1 MDENSSE
8 NFEKLKLSIE
18 HERRPTTKK
27 EIKFFGTTNLDD
39 ENLLQ
44 PTTTQCSRKKFQRS
58 LSLMGVKTTINN
70 FNDNRKF
77 FDAPARKFRSNN
89 EIMQDHG
96 LNINAID
103 GKCKLI
109 QLDENS
115 LEICDGD
122 VENLNDIRKLQFRM
136 RSKSICHD
144 RLSYLAK
151 LR

>member
-1 MDENSSE
+1 MDANSSE
-8 NFEKLKLSIE
+8 NLEKLNLSIE

-27 EIKFFGTTNLDD
+27 EIKFFGTTDLAE
-39 ENLLQ
+39 ENLFQ

-58 LSLMGVKTTINN
+58 LSLMGVKTTIHN

-77 FDAPARKFRSNN
+77 VDAPARRIRSNN
-89 EIMQDHG
+89 EIMLEHDLH
-96 LNINAID
+96 INAID

-109 QLDENS
+109 QVDENC
-115 LEICDGD
+115 EDD
-122 VENLNDIRKLQFRM
+122 VENLNEIRKLQFRM

>member
-1 MDENSSE
+1 MDENSPA
-8 NFEKLKLSIE
+8 NLEKLKLSIE

-27 EIKFFGTTNLDD
+27 EIKFFGTANLDD

-70 FNDNRKF
+70 FNDNRNF
-77 FDAPARKFRSNN
+77 FNAPDRRVRLNN
-89 EIMQDHG
+89 EIMQEHG
-96 LNINAID
+96 GNINAID

-109 QLDENS
+109 QVDENS
-115 LEICDGD
+115 SEFLDYD
-122 VENLNDIRKLQFRM
+122 VENLNEIKKLQFRM